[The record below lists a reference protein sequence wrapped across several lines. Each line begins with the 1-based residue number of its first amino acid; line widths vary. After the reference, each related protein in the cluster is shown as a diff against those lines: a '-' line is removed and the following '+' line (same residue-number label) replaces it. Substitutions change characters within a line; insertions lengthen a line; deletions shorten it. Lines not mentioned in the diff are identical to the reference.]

1 MKTKFFSGKIFRKR
15 QQPPS
20 APAPAVL
27 SDDDDRKKALLTLFN
42 NLLSLEHALFLC
54 EMRDILIESKND
66 YPALQDK
73 IASLFDRYI
82 INPQDNTYSHAGTEY
97 RAIASELNISGEM
110 IEKVKAFDVKN
121 AKEEDLLKLISNVFN
136 AVNNEVVSPALRDNR
151 KTNVL
156 LMFRDMQELI
166 NSFQP
171 QQKAGLE
178 KKATSA
184 RQRIDTFITGES
196 SRRKPSKR

>member
-1 MKTKFFSGKIFRKR
+1 MKVKLFSKSIFRKK

-20 APAPAVL
+20 VPAPAVL
-27 SDDDDRKKALLTLFN
+27 SDDDDRKKALLTLFSN
-42 NLLSLEHALFLC
+42 IHSLEHAIFLC

-97 RAIASELNISGEM
+97 RAIASDLNISGDM

-156 LMFRDMQELI
+156 LMFKDMQSMI

-171 QQKAGLE
+171 QQQPGVVKKAGKRERLE
-178 KKATSA
+178 TFTS
-184 RQRIDTFITGES
+184 E
-196 SRRKPSKR
+196 SRRGNSPKR